1 MFRYS
6 YWYCV
11 YVIMV
16 SMILA
21 AITMLLVTWGAIT
34 EVRFALGFG
43 IFLLAFCMLLEFIGA
58 IVILVYGVE
67 ESDILTSDLKEVFFK
82 LIYRMDYDSRA
93 NRILKI
99 VQEYVSFEA
108 FKDVFNF
115 DDLEEKKFKVKC
127 CGANG
132 SEDYI
137 TALKPVPM
145 ECRDQVDGGEFA
157 YGCAQQFAWW
167 LEPWSAL
174 LAGVCFGF
182 ILIHIGQAVLTSKVM
197 KQIRKYDQAYTYE
210 N

>member
-43 IFLLAFCMLLEFIGA
+43 IFLLAFCMILEFIGA

-99 VQEYVSFEA
+99 VQEYVSFEF

-115 DDLEEKKFKVKC
+115 DDLDVKKFKVKC

-182 ILIHIGQAVLTSKVM
+182 KKICSSL
-197 KQIRKYDQAYTYE
+197 YE
-210 N
+210 YS

>member
-1 MFRYS
+1 
-6 YWYCV
+6 
-11 YVIMV
+11 MV

-99 VQEYVSFEA
+99 VQEYVSFEF

-115 DDLEEKKFKVKC
+115 DNLEEKKFKVKC

>member
-21 AITMLLVTWGAIT
+21 AITMLLLSWGAIT

-43 IFLLAFCMLLEFIGA
+43 IFLLALCMLLEFIGA

-67 ESDILTSDLKEVFFK
+67 ESDVLTSDLKEVFFK

-99 VQEYVSFEA
+99 VQEYVR
-108 FKDVFNF
+108 KNF
-115 DDLEEKKFKVKC
+115 QKNFQKKCQTEGRYK
-127 CGANG
+127 
-132 SEDYI
+132 
-137 TALKPVPM
+137 
-145 ECRDQVDGGEFA
+145 
-157 YGCAQQFAWW
+157 
-167 LEPWSAL
+167 
-174 LAGVCFGF
+174 
-182 ILIHIGQAVLTSKVM
+182 ILF
-197 KQIRKYDQAYTYE
+197 
-210 N
+210 

>member
-108 FKDVFNF
+108 FKDVVNF

-197 KQIRKYDQAYTYE
+197 KQIRKYDQSYTYE